1 VPDIKVLNEN
11 SVKPAIDRRFSV
23 APMLDWTDRH
33 CRYFLRLLSKHSL
46 LYTEMVTTGAII
58 YGKGDY
64 LGFNQEEHP
73 VALQLGGSNPEH
85 MAKCAVLAQE
95 RGYDEV
101 NINVGCPS
109 DRVKNGS
116 FGACLMAQP
125 EVVADNVKAM
135 QAEVDIPVTV
145 KCRIGIDDMDEYKDF
160 ARFIDIVAT
169 AGCDTFIVHARK
181 AWLQGLSP
189 KENRDIP
196 PLNYP
201 RVHMLKE
208 SHPELSIS
216 INGGIKSLADA
227 QEQLKYVDGVMI
239 GREVYANPY
248 ILSTVD
254 AEIFGDN
261 SVQPIS
267 RRDVVLKMQQYIEKC
282 IARQDD
288 PYFKP
293 WHVARHMLGLYQGQ
307 AGGRIWRRYL
317 SQNGTGKSPD
327 PHLLMN
333 ALEAVESAQQE
344 INDYNAQK
352 AANNIS

>member
-11 SVKPAIDRRFSV
+11 CVRPAIDRRFSV

-33 CRYFLRLLSKHSL
+33 CRYFLRLLSKHTL

-64 LGFNQEEHP
+64 LGFNTEEHP
-73 VALQLGGSNPEH
+73 VAVQLGGSDPSD
-85 MAKCAVLAQE
+85 MAKCAELSQE

-125 EVVADNVKAM
+125 DVVASCVKAM
-135 QAEVDIPVTV
+135 QSAVDIPVTV
-145 KCRIGIDDMDEYKDF
+145 KCRIGIDDMDEDEDF
-160 ARFIDIVAT
+160 ARFIDIVAD

-189 KENRDIP
+189 KENREVP

-201 RVHMLKE
+201 RVYNLKKTR
-208 SHPELSIS
+208 PDLSIS
-216 INGGIKSLADA
+216 INGGIKTLDDVNTH
-227 QEQLKYVDGVMI
+227 LLNVDGVMM

-248 ILSTVD
+248 ILANVDST
-254 AEIFGDN
+254 IMGDE
-261 SVQPIS
+261 SAHGIS
-267 RRDVVLKMQQYIEKC
+267 RREVVMQMQQYIE
-282 IARQDD
+282 RRED

-293 WHVARHMLGLYQGQ
+293 WHAARHMLGLFQGQ

-317 SQNGTGKSPD
+317 SQNGTGKNPD
-327 PHLLMN
+327 PNLLMN
-333 ALEAVESAQQE
+333 GLAEVE
-344 INDYNAQK
+344 NAQREIDLYNK
-352 AANNIS
+352 AKANA